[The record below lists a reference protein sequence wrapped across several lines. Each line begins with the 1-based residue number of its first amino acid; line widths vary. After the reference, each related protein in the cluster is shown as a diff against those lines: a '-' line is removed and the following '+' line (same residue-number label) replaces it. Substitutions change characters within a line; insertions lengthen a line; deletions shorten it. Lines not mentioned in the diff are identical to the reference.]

1 MRVMKI
7 VLFLLSNGGEGGGD
21 LDFFD
26 FYIVYVLSF
35 DKMSYKDIF
44 NVVYM
49 YCINIYVFKNGNN
62 ILYNVKYY
70 KL

>member
-1 MRVMKI
+1 MEGR
-7 VLFLLSNGGEGGGD
+7 GGGGD
-21 LDFFD
+21 LDFFE

-62 ILYNVKYY
+62 ILYNVKYR